1 MFANTGADIVVTDA
15 HEADGVRG
23 IIGQAG
29 LIDLLRQLVAGDK
42 FERHGQICFDEL
54 VHATLY
60 LFLFLTT
67 GLLIE
72 METHL
77 TLLPLDMGIVRTLTT
92 EEPLHGLIQ
101 QMLCGVRWRKFLLV
115 MIVKNIV
122 SHIT

>member
-29 LIDLLRQLVAGDK
+29 LIDLLRQFVTGDK
-42 FERHGQICFDEL
+42 LKRHGQIFFDQL